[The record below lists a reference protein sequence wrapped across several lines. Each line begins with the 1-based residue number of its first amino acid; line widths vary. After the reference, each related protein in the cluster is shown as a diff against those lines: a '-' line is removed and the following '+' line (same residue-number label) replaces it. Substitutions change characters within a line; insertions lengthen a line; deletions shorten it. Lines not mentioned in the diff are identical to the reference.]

1 MILSAAYIFKK
12 NADKS
17 KTRLDC
23 IASTG
28 NYEEFE
34 MLRAVK
40 DIKETA
46 FRNATRKGS
55 LAVYYT
61 AAPNENYG
69 GIDGRKASRYLVKK
83 RNISGIYKPDAE
95 LGFAYGDMYG
105 TGDAL
110 LFVERSFSETS
121 DGVTAG
127 SEFVVLVAKGKR
139 HDQLALYYELVN
151 GGLDEEIEKL
161 LSQAKSE
168 VQKD

>member
-12 NADKS
+12 IADKS

-34 MLRAVK
+34 MLRACK
-40 DIKETA
+40 EIKETA

-69 GIDGRKASRYLVKK
+69 GIDCRKASRYLVKK
-83 RNISGIYKPDAE
+83 HNISGIYKPDAE

-110 LFVERSFSETS
+110 LFVERNFSETS
-121 DGVTAG
+121 DGVTVG
-127 SEFVVLVAKGKR
+127 SELVVLVAKGKR

-161 LSQAKSE
+161 LSQTKSE
-168 VQKD
+168 VQKG

>member
-1 MILSAAYIFKK
+1 MHSLNSE
-12 NADKS
+12 
-17 KTRLDC
+17 L
-23 IASTG
+23 
-28 NYEEFE
+28 
-34 MLRAVK
+34 
-40 DIKETA
+40 KETA